1 MTPREIK
8 KLLIDKDLSQSDLA
22 RRLNV
27 TPSAVSQVVNGLRP
41 NPRVAEG
48 LARILNLPVSSLRI
62 EPENSSVSST

>member
-8 KLLIDKDLSQSDLA
+8 KLLIDLGLSQSDLA
-22 RRLNV
+22 RQLAV

-48 LARILNLPVSSLRI
+48 LARILNLPVESLRI